1 MLTHTVSQFVTQSM
15 SSSTAQSYE
24 IPSQTLIS
32 PSLNPSIQKNIDD
45 WINTKGRDFH
55 GICKK
60 LHARHHT
67 YNRFLQHQ
75 QQHTLPPDLNIKFE
89 GFNQYPLT
97 IEASQRELLKQKE
110 VETFRSAMNTI
121 LSLRTDAYKQDIA
134 NLESQITLA
143 MNNGNIL
150 TVVSQELPFVISNNT
165 LRDHICFQLSAL
177 YIATHQQYMESQ
189 KQSDSTFTQSTAMDD
204 SDFPNNNAKSDEHM
218 ANLIRNVLK
227 EELKHM
233 LKPSAPSPK
242 KYNNHSHFKESHP
255 NKTPKNEF
263 ERGRGN
269 TPRRNGNGN
278 HVRRSKSDSS
288 RQSKSNSSNNKNR
301 VNFSHQTPSNSDAS
315 PRGRRN
321 YAATTNQFDDQR
333 RQRNNFKSKSP
344 PQFRD
349 NNYNSNNNYNRQ
361 RNSSP
366 PLRHRRN

>member
-1 MLTHTVSQFVTQSM
+1 M
-15 SSSTAQSYE
+15 SSSTANSFE
-24 IPSQTLIS
+24 IPSQTVIS

-45 WINTKGRDFH
+45 WINNKTRDFH
-55 GICKK
+55 SICKK

-97 IEASQRELLKQKE
+97 IEASQRDLLKQKE
-110 VETFRSAMNTI
+110 VETFRTAMNTI

-134 NLESQITLA
+134 TLESQITLA
-143 MNNGNIL
+143 MNNANIIK
-150 TVVSQELPFVISNNT
+150 VVSQELPFVNSNIA
-165 LRDHICFQLSAL
+165 LRDHVCFQLSAL
-177 YIATHQQYMESQ
+177 YAATHQQYMEQ
-189 KQSDSTFTQSTAMDD
+189 KQSDSTLSQSTAMDESD
-204 SDFPNNNAKSDEHM
+204 STNNNVKSDEHM

-242 KYNNHSHFKESHP
+242 KHINSHFKESP
-255 NKTPKNEF
+255 PKNEF

-269 TPRRNGNGN
+269 TPRRNGSGG

-288 RQSKSNSSNNKNR
+288 RQSKSNSSTNSNR
-301 VNFSHQTPSNSDAS
+301 VNFSHHHIPSNSDGS

-321 YAATTNQFDDQR
+321 YATTHQLQDRN
-333 RQRNNFKSKSP
+333 RQRTNFKSKSP
-344 PQFRD
+344 QSRNNNNNN
-349 NNYNSNNNYNRQ
+349 NNYNYNNNNNYNNNSNNNYTYNNNRK

-366 PLRHRRN
+366 PPRHRRN